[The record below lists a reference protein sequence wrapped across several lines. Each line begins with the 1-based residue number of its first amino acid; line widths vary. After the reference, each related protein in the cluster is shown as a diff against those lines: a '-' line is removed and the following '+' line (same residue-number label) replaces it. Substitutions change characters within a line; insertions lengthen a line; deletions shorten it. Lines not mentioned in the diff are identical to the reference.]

1 MTWRHMRDGNK
12 KGVAI
17 MKNLTMKFARA
28 VVLLGM
34 FGCVSHE
41 TQQEP
46 DWRVKR
52 MSIVKS
58 IEALTTDP
66 SFTKKYFKALER
78 AKNNGKSLP
87 VVTIVRIE
95 NNDTSDGRGDAAT
108 YQMYKRLQVAI
119 RKTGL
124 FDVVDPKKRAE
135 MIDVVL
141 KEPDA
146 GVISTAGGVQ
156 CYGEYDPSDFVM
168 TGEVVR
174 EETGELSLNLDMADT
189 RDGKIFWNDV
199 ITPSDSF
206 SR

>member
-1 MTWRHMRDGNK
+1 
-12 KGVAI
+12 
-17 MKNLTMKFARA
+17 MKNLTMKFARVA
-28 VVLLGM
+28 ALLGM

-46 DWRVKR
+46 DCRDKR

-66 SFTKKYFKALER
+66 SFTEKYSKALER
-78 AKNNGKSLP
+78 AKNHGKPLP

-141 KEPDA
+141 KETNV
-146 GVISTAGGVQ
+146 GVILTTGGVQ

-168 TGEVVR
+168 TGELVR
-174 EETGELSLNLDMADT
+174 EKTGELSLNLDMTNT
-189 RDGKIFWNDV
+189 RDGTIFWNEV
-199 ITPSDSF
+199 VTPSDSF
-206 SR
+206 LR